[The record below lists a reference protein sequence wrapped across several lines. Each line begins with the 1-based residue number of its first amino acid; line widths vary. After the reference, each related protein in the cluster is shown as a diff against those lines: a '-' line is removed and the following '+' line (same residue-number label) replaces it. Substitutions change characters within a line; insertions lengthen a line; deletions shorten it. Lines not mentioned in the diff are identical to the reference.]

1 MPYGRSR
8 RTTRRTATRSR
19 RVSGYSGIRSG
30 RSVRPRSRAGG
41 RRAGSGGVRTVKLV
55 IEQASPAVS
64 PVTSQSGALM
74 VPDNTS
80 PKRAKF

>member
-1 MPYGRSR
+1 MAYARRRS
-8 RTTRRTATRSR
+8 TRRTGSG
-19 RVSGYSGIRSG
+19 RVSGYSRVRSRG
-30 RSVRPRSRAGG
+30 AVRTRSRAGG
-41 RRAGSGGVRTVKLV
+41 RRTGSGGVRTVKLV
-55 IEQASPAVS
+55 IEQAAPAVA